1 MARVRCLMMQRDE
14 TLLLEA
20 WFRYYGY
27 LFGFENLCVFDNN
40 STDPTVI
47 ETLKTYERAGAE
59 IHWGHNRP
67 EDYLGRNEH
76 FKNVIRHW
84 DSGGHYDFVLPL
96 DCDEFLAVFTEDG
109 LSCSRKSIHAAF
121 DALLGDRRAFEIQ
134 SMLFNVPSRPGYFR
148 PEPHLR
154 TFLAADTLDNMDFGF
169 QGCSSRLSRDRRI
182 TDFTFIHMHN
192 KPFSSL
198 LQHTRY
204 KLEKVAPLDNPKIL
218 TGYHGPEAR
227 LIRYLGMKEGDYL
240 QQFGNGVFLR
250 FQGLADLM
258 PALGIT
264 DRYLTEEPSEKS
276 ESTSGIDFIDVS
288 KGRVTNTIS
297 FNPTGYLRLN
307 PDVMA
312 AGIPP
317 LRHYITHGREE
328 GRIFAEKVSG
338 DEPLTTIPSN
348 SASRLTVP
356 QKKSTRSKKTIPKG
370 LARQPRKKPATP

>member
-1 MARVRCLMMQRDE
+1 
-14 TLLLEA
+14 
-20 WFRYYGY
+20 
-27 LFGFENLCVFDNN
+27 
-40 STDPTVI
+40 
-47 ETLKTYERAGAE
+47 
-59 IHWGHNRP
+59 
-67 EDYLGRNEH
+67 
-76 FKNVIRHW
+76 
-84 DSGGHYDFVLPL
+84 
-96 DCDEFLAVFTEDG
+96 
-109 LSCSRKSIHAAF
+109 
-121 DALLGDRRAFEIQ
+121 
-134 SMLFNVPSRPGYFR
+134 MLFNVPSRPGYFR
-148 PEPHLR
+148 PESHLR

-204 KLEKVAPLDNPKIL
+204 KLEKVVPLDNPKIL
-218 TGYHGPEAR
+218 AGYHGPEAR

-297 FNPTGYLRLN
+297 FNPAGYLRLN

-328 GRIFAEKVSG
+328 GRPFAENVSG

-348 SASRLTVP
+348 SAGRLAVP
-356 QKKSTRSKKTIPKG
+356 QKKSTRPKKTIPKG
-370 LARQPRKKPATP
+370 PAKQPRKKPATP